1 MARNRAEEELQELHV
16 LRVGEVFE
24 PFAPWRR
31 NEQGKQVYIKLTRG
45 EEVSYLYVGSQL
57 SVRAE
62 LQQAL
67 MRLVNDGW
75 AVEGE
80 VVVQF
85 DGRSEP
91 GTDPYVY
98 REPLMLELGKSLL
111 PLVDPQNGSPLVAKV
126 EQIREEVAR
135 EVGVVIPPLR
145 ISDNLQMDNQYLLRI
160 KDAPVAMGE
169 IFLDRLMVLG
179 NFEVLGQLEGWSTQD
194 PVHRLPA
201 KWVMGELKEKAEN
214 LGCPVL
220 GPLAVMVA
228 HLKGL
233 ILGACPEL
241 LGLQETHDLIN
252 RLRSSH
258 PVVVEEFLND
268 RRLLRRVRKVL
279 QNLLEQR
286 VAIRD
291 LVTILEICGDHLDM
305 LDQVDE
311 VTERCRVAL
320 SRQICASVVD
330 REGNLR
336 VLALG
341 PVAEQ
346 SIRESVREGRGWSH
360 AQVEDLEK
368 AVRKAQSEHDHP
380 TVLITDPP
388 TRRHVQRWLQH
399 VFPDLTVLSTD
410 ELVPGFKVE
419 VAAMVELPAS

>member
-1 MARNRAEEELQELHV
+1 VARNRPEEELQELHV

-45 EEVSYLYVGSQL
+45 EAVSYLFVGSQL

-98 REPLMLELGKSLL
+98 REPLMLELGKALL
-111 PLVDPQNGSPLVAKV
+111 PLVDPQNSSPLVPKI

-135 EVGVVIPPLR
+135 EVGLVIPPLR
-145 ISDNLQMDNQYLLRI
+145 ISDNLQLEHQYLLRI
-160 KDAPVAMGE
+160 KDAPVALGE
-169 IFLDRLMVLG
+169 VFLDRLMVLG
-179 NFEVLGQLEGWSTQD
+179 NLEVLGQLEGWTTQD
-194 PVHRLPA
+194 PVHRMPA
-201 KWVMGELKEKAEN
+201 KWILGDAKEKAES

-220 GPLAVMVA
+220 GPLAVMAA

-233 ILGACPEL
+233 IMGACPEL
-241 LGLQETHDLIN
+241 LGLQETYDLIH

-268 RRLLRRVRKVL
+268 RRLLRLVRKIL

-291 LVTILEICGDHLDM
+291 LVTILEICGDHASRLDHI
-305 LDQVDE
+305 DD
-311 VTERCRVAL
+311 VTEDCRVAL
-320 SRQICASVVD
+320 ARQICASVVD
-330 REGNLR
+330 HDGSLR

-341 PVAEQ
+341 PATEKD
-346 SIRESVREGRGWSH
+346 IREALNSGQGWTSH
-360 AQVEDLEK
+360 KVEQLEK
-368 AVRKAQSEHDHP
+368 AVRKARDEHDHP
-380 TVLITDPP
+380 SVLITDPP
-388 TRRHVQRWLQH
+388 TRRWIQRWLQPI
-399 VFPDLTVLSTD
+399 FPDLTVLSTR
-410 ELVPGFKVE
+410 ELVAGFKVE
-419 VAAMVELPAS
+419 VAALVELEAE

>member
-45 EEVSYLYVGSQL
+45 DEVSYLYVGSQL

-75 AVEGE
+75 TVEGE

-111 PLVDPQNGSPLVAKV
+111 ALVDPQNGSPLVAKV

-145 ISDNLQMDNQYLLRI
+145 ISDNLQMEHQYLLRI
-160 KDAPVAMGE
+160 KDAPVAVGE
-169 IFLDRLMVLG
+169 VFLDRMMVLG
-179 NFEVLGQLEGWSTQD
+179 NLEILGQLEGWTTQD

-201 KWVMGELKEKAEN
+201 KWVLGDLKEKAEG

-241 LGLQETHDLIN
+241 LGLQESYDLIH

-268 RRLLRRVRKVL
+268 RRLLRRIRKVL
-279 QNLLEQR
+279 QSLLEQR

-291 LVTILEICGDHLDM
+291 LVTILEICGDHVDLLDN
-305 LDQVDE
+305 VEE

-320 SRQICASVVD
+320 ARQICASVVD

-341 PVAEQ
+341 PLAEQ
-346 SIRESVREGRGWSH
+346 SIRHSVHSGKAWGHDQIE
-360 AQVEDLEK
+360 QLER
-368 AVRKAQSEHDHP
+368 AVRKAREEHDHP
-380 TVLITDPP
+380 PVLITDPP
-388 TRRHVQRWLQH
+388 TRRHVQRWMQNI
-399 VFPDLTVLSTD
+399 FPDLTVLSTD
-410 ELVPGFKVE
+410 ELVAGFKVE